1 MRRWLAA
8 LLLLLPPSL
17 PAGAV
22 EFTLAGTPE
31 QGALLYGRTEPGA
44 SVMLGETN
52 VPVAADGRFLIG
64 LDRDAP
70 AEVTI
75 MAGKDGVIDSQTLA
89 VAKRDYAIQRID
101 GLPPEQ
107 VTPPQELLDRIAAER
122 EQLVAARALERLTL
136 EWAGGFAWPA
146 EGRISGVYG
155 SQRILNGEARQPHY
169 GVDVAV
175 PTGTPIRAP
184 ADGLVV
190 LAVEDFFYQGTLVMI
205 DHGLGLKST
214 LMHLSTL
221 EVATG
226 DLVTKGQ
233 VVALSGASGR
243 VTGAHLD
250 WRVNWLGS
258 WIDPQQLVPPME

>member
-1 MRRWLAA
+1 MRIVLTV
-8 LLLLLPPSL
+8 LLLLLPPL
-17 PAGAV
+17 PASAV
-22 EFTLAGTPE
+22 EFTLEGTPE
-31 QGALLYGRTEPGA
+31 QGALLYGQTQPGA
-44 SVMLGETN
+44 AVMLGETN

-70 AEVTI
+70 AEVTV
-75 MAGKDGVIDSQTLA
+75 MVGKDGVIDTRTLA
-89 VAKRDYAIQRID
+89 VTPRDYAIQRID

-122 EQLVAARALERLTL
+122 AQLVAARALERLTL
-136 EWAGGFAWPA
+136 EWAGGFVWPA
-146 EGRISGVYG
+146 EGRLSGVYG
-155 SQRILNGEARQPHY
+155 SQRILNGEPRQPHY

-175 PTGTPIRAP
+175 PTGTPIKAP

-190 LAVEDFFYQGTLVMI
+190 VAVEDFFYQGTLVMI

-214 LMHLSTL
+214 LMHLSKL
-221 EVATG
+221 EVASG
-226 DLVTKGQ
+226 DFVTKGQ

-250 WRVNWLGS
+250 WRVNWLGH
-258 WIDPQQLVPPME
+258 WIDPQQLVPKME

>member
-1 MRRWLAA
+1 MKLLALLA
-8 LLLLLPPSL
+8 LLLLPT
-17 PAGAV
+17 AAAAV
-22 EFTLAGTPE
+22 EFTLTGEPE
-31 QGALLYGRTEPGA
+31 QGALLQGQTLPGA
-44 SVMLGETN
+44 AVMLDEVN

-70 AEVTI
+70 AEVTVI
-75 MAGKDGVIDSQTLA
+75 VGKDGVLHTRTLE
-89 VAKRDYAIQRID
+89 VRPRDYAIQRID

-122 EQLVAARALERLTL
+122 AQLVAARAVERLTT

-155 SQRILNGEARQPHY
+155 SQRILNGEPRQPHY
-169 GVDVAV
+169 GIDVAV
-175 PTGTPIRAP
+175 PSGTPVKAP

-214 LMHLSTL
+214 LMHLSAL
-221 EVATG
+221 KVATG
-226 DLVTKGQ
+226 DVVTKGQ

-250 WRVNWLGS
+250 WRINWLGN
-258 WIDPQQLVPPME
+258 WIDPQRLVPAME

>member
-1 MRRWLAA
+1 VRALA
-8 LLLLLPPSL
+8 LLLLALLSPL
-17 PAGAV
+17 PAAAL
-22 EFTLAGTPE
+22 ELTLQGTPE
-31 QGALLYGRTEPGA
+31 QGALLYGRTQPGA
-44 SVMLGETN
+44 SVLLGELA

-70 AEVTI
+70 PELLLTARL
-75 MAGKDGVIDSQTLA
+75 DGVAESLTLA
-89 VAKRDYAIQRID
+89 IAPRSYSIQRID

-107 VTPPQELLDRIAAER
+107 VTPPPELLERIAAER
-122 EQLVAARALERLTL
+122 AQLLAARALERPTT

-146 EGRISGVYG
+146 EGRISGVFG
-155 SQRILNGEARQPHY
+155 SQRILNGEPRQPHY

-175 PTGTPIRAP
+175 PSGTPVKAP

-214 LMHLSTL
+214 LMHLSAL
-221 EVATG
+221 QVASGEV
-226 DLVTKGQ
+226 VTRGQ

-250 WRVNWLGS
+250 WRVNWLGH
-258 WIDPQQLVPPME
+258 WIDPQQLVPPLR

>member
-1 MRRWLAA
+1 VRWLAL
-8 LLLLLPPSL
+8 LLLLLPPL

-22 EFTLAGTPE
+22 EFTLEGTPQ

-44 SVMLGETN
+44 TVMLGEAS

-70 AEVTI
+70 ATVTVS
-75 MAGKDGVIDSQTLA
+75 AGKDGVIDTRTLE
-89 VAKRDYAIQRID
+89 VVPRDYAIQRID

-107 VTPPQELLDRIAAER
+107 VTPPPELLERLAAER
-122 EQLVAARALERLTL
+122 AQLLAARALERPTL

-146 EGRISGVYG
+146 EGRISGVFG
-155 SQRILNGEARQPHY
+155 SQRILNGEPRQPHY
-169 GVDVAV
+169 GVDVAI
-175 PTGTPIRAP
+175 PSGTPVKAP

-190 LAVEDFFYQGTLVMI
+190 LAAEDFFYQGTLVMI

-214 LMHLSTL
+214 LMHLSEL

-226 DLVTKGQ
+226 DVVTKGQ

-250 WRVNWLGS
+250 WRVNWLGN